1 VYAYYDIG
9 QLRSKVTLKDGE
21 SDGPYEWYYQNGQ
34 LQTKATYVAGQ
45 LDGPIELYNENGQLL
60 SKGALNMGHKCGV
73 WLESGQTVTY
83 DPCPPSLEDGN

>member
-45 LDGPIELYNENGQLL
+45 LDGPIELYNENGHLV
-60 SKGALNMGHKCGV
+60 SKGTLNMGHKCGV

-83 DPCPPSLEDGN
+83 DPC

>member
-1 VYAYYDIG
+1 
-9 QLRSKVTLKDGE
+9 VTLKDEE

-60 SKGALNMGHKCGV
+60 SKGTLNMSEKCGE
-73 WLESGQTVTY
+73 WIEDGETVTY
-83 DPCPPSLEDGN
+83 DPC